1 MGRTLIKIV
10 NEVIINDGVDRTNKL
25 KIGLGFAD
33 SVNVFIQGDEL

>member
-1 MGRTLIKIV
+1 MTVL
-10 NEVIINDGVDRTNKL
+10 NRTNKL